1 MKIFY
6 QILIIIFIALC
17 LYVVK
22 DDFISVIRNISST
35 LPDNK
40 NNNETVVVK
49 KITIKNENIIP
60 GNVNMPGTLKHIG
73 DNVLNKNNKSILL
86 KNNIIILTNKNR
98 KENGN
103 LNDLKENQKLNLS
116 AEKKLQD
123 MFINQYFE
131 HISPKGLGVVDLSKS
146 VSYEYILIGENLA
159 LGDFKNEEALL
170 DAWMK
175 SKGHR
180 ANILNKNYTEIG
192 VAVGKGNFDGKSV
205 WMAVQHF
212 GTPMSACIVVDK
224 ILYGKILVNQN
235 KIDTMAKDFDL
246 RREMIRKNAIYEGN
260 TYFEQVN
267 IYNNL
272 IDIYNNL
279 IKETKQQIDKYNDQ
293 IKNFNECLLSLA
305 S

>member
-40 NNNETVVVK
+40 NNNESVVVK

-235 KIDTMAKDFDL
+235 KINTMAKDFDL

-267 IYNNL
+267 MYNSL

-279 IKETKQQIDKYNDQ
+279 INKIKLIDL
-293 IKNFNECLLSLA
+293 IIF
-305 S
+305 